1 MSTKNQTRM
10 LDFLRAIYHS
20 WVTERPG
27 QMAAALA
34 YFGLF
39 SIAPI
44 IFMGYTIAS
53 LVIKQVAEYSHF
65 YQRLEIALG
74 QDAAKWIQDSVVAL
88 GEKTFGGS
96 NLVTIVS
103 VIALLFAAS
112 GMFFQIQ
119 FALNTIFKPPP
130 VERDQTKTF
139 ILQRLFSFL
148 MILGVGLLLILASI
162 LNVAIN
168 WFGSLLGDITG
179 AGQAL
184 AILDFLTLFG
194 LITLSF
200 ATIYKVLPNVD
211 IAWRDVWPG
220 AALAAVISLLAG
232 MLLGIYFRIGGVGS
246 AFEAAGTVTVILIAI
261 NILAQIF
268 LFGALFT
275 REYAQW
281 YGSGKQVADPFRLKR
296 ETQE

>member
-1 MSTKNQTRM
+1 
-10 LDFLRAIYHS
+10 
-20 WVTERPG
+20 
-27 QMAAALA
+27 MAAALA

-44 IFMGYTIAS
+44 LFIAYSIAS

-65 YQRLEIALG
+65 YQRLELALG
-74 QDAAKWIQDSVVAL
+74 AEAAKWIQDSVVAL
-88 GEKTFGGS
+88 GERTFGGS
-96 NLVTIVS
+96 TLVTIISIV
-103 VIALLFAAS
+103 ALLFAAS

-119 FALNTIFKPPP
+119 FSLNTIFKSPP
-130 VERDQTKTF
+130 VKRDQTKTF

-148 MILGVGLLLILASI
+148 MVLGVGLLLILASI

-184 AILDFLTLFG
+184 AIIDFLTLFG
-194 LITLSF
+194 LITISF
-200 ATIYKVLPNVD
+200 AIIYKILPNAD

-220 AALAAVISLLAG
+220 AALAAVVSLLAG
-232 MLLGIYFRIGGVGS
+232 MLLGIYFRFGGVGS
-246 AFEAAGTVTVILIAI
+246 AFEAAGTVTVILIAT

-281 YGSGKQVADPFRLKR
+281 YGSGKQIADPLQLRH
-296 ETQE
+296 EAQE

>member
-1 MSTKNQTRM
+1 MTTKVQPRM
-10 LDFLRAIYHS
+10 LKFLRAIYDS
-20 WVTERPG
+20 WIAERPG

-44 IFMGYTIAS
+44 IFLAYTIAS
-53 LVIKQVAEYSHF
+53 LVIKQLAEYSFF
-65 YQRLEIALG
+65 YHRLENTLG
-74 QDAAKWIQDSVVAL
+74 TEAAQWIQDSVVAL
-88 GEKTFGGS
+88 GDRTFGGS
-96 NLVTIVS
+96 TLVTIIS
-103 VIALLFAAS
+103 ILALLFAAS

-119 FALNTIFKPPP
+119 FALTTIFKSPP
-130 VERDQTKTF
+130 VKPGLTKRF

-168 WFGSLLGDITG
+168 RFGSLLGDITG
-179 AGQAL
+179 AGHAL
-184 AILDFLTLFG
+184 ATLDFLTLFC

-200 ATIYKVLPNVD
+200 AIIYKVLPNVD

-220 AALAAVISLLAG
+220 AALAAVVTLLAG
-232 MLLGIYFRIGGVGS
+232 MLLGIYFRIGGFGS
-246 AFEAAGTVTVILIAI
+246 AFEAAGTVTIVLIAI

-281 YGSGKQVADPFRLKR
+281 YGSEKHSAGKADD
-296 ETQE
+296 

>member
-1 MSTKNQTRM
+1 M
-10 LDFLRAIYHS
+10 LYFLRAIYNS

-44 IFMGYTIAS
+44 IFIGYTIAG

-65 YQRLEIALG
+65 YARLETALG
-74 QDAAKWIQDSVVAL
+74 SEAARWVQDSVVAL
-88 GEKTFGGS
+88 GERTFGGS
-96 NLVTIVS
+96 TLVTIIS
-103 VIALLFAAS
+103 ILALLFAAS

-119 FALNTIFKPPP
+119 FALNTIFKSPP
-130 VERDQTKTF
+130 VERGQTKNY

-148 MILGVGLLLILASI
+148 MVLGVGLLLILASI

-184 AILDFLTLFG
+184 AILDFLTLFC

-200 ATIYKVLPNVD
+200 AIIYRVLPNVD

-220 AALAAVISLLAG
+220 AALAAAISLLAG
-232 MLLGIYFRIGGVGS
+232 MLLGVYFRFGGIGS
-246 AFEAAGTVTVILIAI
+246 AFEAAGTVAVVLIAI

-275 REYAQW
+275 REYAHW
-281 YGSGKQVADPFRLKR
+281 YGSGSKSVM
-296 ETQE
+296 

>member
-1 MSTKNQTRM
+1 MPQ
-10 LDFLRAIYHS
+10 FLRAIYHA
-20 WVTERPG
+20 WITERPG

-44 IFMGYTIAS
+44 IFIGFTIAE
-53 LVIKQVAEYSHF
+53 LVINQVAQYSHF
-65 YQRLEIALG
+65 YVRLETALG
-74 QDAAKWIQDSVVAL
+74 AEAAQWIQDSVMAL
-88 GEKTFGGS
+88 GERTFGGS
-96 NLVTIVS
+96 TLVT
-103 VIALLFAAS
+103 VISILALLLAAS

-119 FALNTIFKPPP
+119 FALNTIFKASP

-148 MILGVGLLLILASI
+148 MVLAVGILLILASL
-162 LNVAIN
+162 LNVAIS

-179 AGQAL
+179 AGRAL
-184 AILDFLTLFG
+184 AILDFLSLFG
-194 LITLSF
+194 LITLSI
-200 ATIYKVLPNVD
+200 AIIYKILPNAS

-220 AALAAVISLLAG
+220 AALAALISLLAG
-232 MLLGIYFRIGGVGS
+232 MLLGIYFRIGGIGS
-246 AFEAAGTVTVILIAI
+246 AFEAAGTAAVILIAT

-275 REYAQW
+275 REYAHW
-281 YGSGKQVADPFRLKR
+281 YGSGKQKADLYQVKHDS
-296 ETQE
+296 QG

>member
-1 MSTKNQTRM
+1 MSTKAQPQV
-10 LDFLRAIYHS
+10 LAFLRAIYHS
-20 WVTERPG
+20 WISERPG

-44 IFMGYTIAS
+44 IFIGYSIAS

-65 YQRLEIALG
+65 YQRLEMALG
-74 QDAAKWIQDSVVAL
+74 SEAAKWIQDSVVAL
-88 GEKTFGGS
+88 GERTFGGS
-96 NLVTIVS
+96 TLVTIIS
-103 VIALLFAAS
+103 VVALLFAAS

-119 FALNTIFKPPP
+119 FALNTIFKSPP
-130 VERDQTKTF
+130 VKRDQTKTF

-148 MILGVGLLLILASI
+148 MVLGVGLLLILASI

-184 AILDFLTLFG
+184 AIIDSLTLFG
-194 LITLSF
+194 MITLSF
-200 ATIYKVLPNVD
+200 AIIYKILPNVD

-220 AALAAVISLLAG
+220 AVLAAVVSLLAG
-232 MLLGIYFRIGGVGS
+232 MLLGIYFRFGGIGS

-275 REYAQW
+275 REYAKW
-281 YGSGKQVADPFRLKR
+281 YGSGKQLVSNPDD
-296 ETQE
+296 